1 MQSESTTIAKAT
13 DPTKQCQAV
22 TRTGQCTNEV
32 VMANGI
38 VHKFC
43 LNHGG
48 SSFIKKQEEQAL
60 NNYRLNKFQ
69 ARLKEMR
76 SSSSIKDLR
85 DEIGILRLMLEER
98 FNSFA
103 NSNEMILQSGAIGE
117 LVMKIEKLVT
127 SCHKLDEKT
136 KLVVDKAVVITIAEQ
151 LIASISRNVKDT
163 EATDK
168 IIADFT
174 NIMNEQSLI

>member
-1 MQSESTTIAKAT
+1 MQDHCTIEKAT
-13 DPTKQCQAV
+13 SPADQCQAV
-22 TRTGQCTNEV
+22 ISTGQCQNK
-32 VMANGI
+32 I
-38 VHKFC
+38 VIGC
-43 LNHGG
+43 NYCPSHGG
-48 SSFIKKQEEQAL
+48 SKFQKKQQEQAL
-60 NNYRLNKFQ
+60 NNYRLNKFH

-76 SSSSIKDLR
+76 TASTIKDLR

-103 NSNEMILQSGAIGE
+103 TTNEMILQSGAIGD

-151 LIASISRNVKDT
+151 LIASISRNVKDP
-163 EATDK
+163 EAVDK
-168 IIADFT
+168 IVADFT
-174 NIMNEQSLI
+174 NIMNEQTLL

>member
-1 MQSESTTIAKAT
+1 MNQSHCTIEKAT
-13 DPTKQCQAV
+13 DPADQCQAV
-22 TRTGQCTNEV
+22 NHIGQCQNKKV
-32 VMANGI
+32 VGCD
-38 VHKFC
+38 FC
-43 LNHGG
+43 YSHGG
-48 SSFIKKQEEQAL
+48 NGFIKKQEEQAL
-60 NNYRLNKFQ
+60 NNYRLNKFH

-76 SSSSIKDLR
+76 SSSTIKDLR

-103 NSNEMILQSGAIGE
+103 NSNEMILQSGAIGD

-136 KLVVDKAVVITIAEQ
+136 KMVVDKATVITIAEQ
-151 LIASISRNVKDT
+151 LIASVSKNVKDSD
-163 EATDK
+163 ATDK

-174 NIMNEQSLI
+174 NIMKEQTLI